1 MMTPGSFSEIR
12 YILTDID
19 DTLTLAGKLPAS
31 AYSALWRL
39 AAAGYQVIPVTG
51 RPAGWCDLI
60 ARQWPVAG
68 VVGENGAL
76 YFRYDQDRRVMQ
88 RHYWKTEEER
98 TEDRSRLAAIRE
110 EVLRMVP
117 GCAVASDQA
126 YREADLA
133 IDFCED
139 VAPLGKEAIEAI
151 VECFNRAGAIAKIS
165 SIHVNGWYG
174 DYDKLAMSR
183 RFLKDIYAID
193 LEKNRHQV
201 LYAGDSPNDSPMF
214 GFFPHSVGV
223 ANILQFADQL
233 EHQPAWVTEKEGGDG
248 FAELVD
254 VLLSPS
260 PTSPA
265 QPSP

>member
-1 MMTPGSFSEIR
+1 MQPQMQPLKNAVPKTFAAVG

-31 AYSALWRL
+31 AYNALWRL
-39 AAAGYQVIPVTG
+39 SAAGYQVVPVTG

-60 ARQWPVAG
+60 ARQWPVAD

-76 YFRYDQDRRVMQ
+76 YFRYDEDRKVMQ
-88 RHYWKTEEER
+88 RQYWKTAEER
-98 TEDRSRLAAIRE
+98 AVDGKRLTTIRE
-110 EVLRMVP
+110 EVLRRVP
-117 GCAVASDQA
+117 GCAIASDQA

-139 VAPLGKEAIEAI
+139 VAPLDRQAVQAI
-151 VECFNRAGAIAKIS
+151 VDCFERNGATAKVS

-183 RFLKDIYAID
+183 RFFADIFALD
-193 LEKNRHQV
+193 LDSHRHQV
-201 LYAGDSPNDSPMF
+201 LYVGDSPNDAPMF

-223 ANILQFADQL
+223 ANVLQFSGQMD
-233 EHQPAWVTEKEGGDG
+233 HYPTWVTEKEGGDG
-248 FAELVD
+248 FAELAEY
-254 VLLSPS
+254 LLGP
-260 PTSPA
+260 
-265 QPSP
+265 

>member
-1 MMTPGSFSEIR
+1 MVAGTFNDVR

-39 AAAGYQVIPVTG
+39 AAAGYQVVPVTG

-76 YFRYDQDRRVMQ
+76 YFRYDEARKVMRRQ
-88 RHYWKTEEER
+88 YWKTAEER
-98 TEDRSRLAAIRE
+98 SADRIRLQSIRE
-110 EVLRMVP
+110 EVLRRVP
-117 GCAVASDQA
+117 GCAVAADQA

-139 VAPLGKEAIEAI
+139 VAPLSREAVQTI
-151 VECFNRAGAIAKIS
+151 VECFTRAGAIAKVS

-183 RFLKDIYAID
+183 RFFTDVFTID
-193 LEKNRHQV
+193 LMKNRHQV
-201 LYAGDSPNDSPMF
+201 LYVGDSPNDAQMF
-214 GFFPHSVGV
+214 GFFSHSVGV
-223 ANILQFADQL
+223 ANVRHFAGQM
-233 EHQPAWVTEKEGGDG
+233 EYYPTWVTKQEGGDG

-254 VLLSPS
+254 VLVMKRSELSRS
-260 PTSPA
+260 
-265 QPSP
+265 QGII